1 MKTMRLQ
8 TVVIFSLCLI
18 NLTLG
23 VFSDPASKY
32 IKNLIS
38 TCKAK
43 QGKIFGKLHRRLH
56 NVIRYTKSL
65 VVHKSYN
72 THDQSPSTNSVL
84 VTTIIV
90 FNIKQSS

>member
-32 IKNLIS
+32 IKNLIPH
-38 TCKAK
+38 AK
-43 QGKIFGKLHRRLH
+43 LNKVKFLANYIEDY
-56 NVIRYTKSL
+56 IM
-65 VVHKSYN
+65 
-72 THDQSPSTNSVL
+72 
-84 VTTIIV
+84 
-90 FNIKQSS
+90 